1 VDSKHYTV
9 SEAGEKIGGSESDIY
24 HYIETNQL
32 KGSLLSP
39 SRRYVLMYSEE
50 EKGLVARGTAL
61 FRGLL
66 SVHPSW
72 IKSLIEQESI
82 TLTKWAT
89 PSLFTDLSQFSSE
102 NPYTHEYL
110 PEPINS
116 WLPTPLSKLKK
127 EGLLLLPAPEQ
138 TASNSYLFTKALEN
152 LEMFK
157 DLDPSLPINS
167 DKMPQYVFKFNVNGA
182 FKLTDLRISEL
193 EIDTLLQEKQPA
205 LEIIEHLPW
214 CSSKAKPRRIDMV
227 IERLYRMNPNLPSRK
242 LWHLLEIDYTRD
254 DPLYDIE
261 QIIDGMDSNS
271 LDWAKVDEN
280 TRPLTFK
287 SFENRIS
294 DIRNF

>member
-1 VDSKHYTV
+1 MDRKYYTV
-9 SEAGEKIGGSESDIY
+9 SEAGEKIGGSEGDIY

-32 KGSLLSP
+32 KGCLLSP
-39 SRRYVLMYSEE
+39 SKRYVLMYSEE

-72 IKSLIEQESI
+72 IKSLIEKESI

-89 PSLFTDLSQFSSE
+89 PSLFTDLSHFSSE

-116 WLPTPLSKLKK
+116 WLPTPLSGLKK

-138 TASNSYLFTKALEN
+138 ITNNSYMFTKALEN

-157 DLDPSLPINS
+157 GSESSLPIKS
-167 DKMPQYVFKFNVNGA
+167 DKMPQYVFNFKVNGE
-182 FKLTDLRISEL
+182 FKLADLRISEL
-193 EIDTLLQEKQPA
+193 EIDNLLQEKQPA

-214 CSSKAKPRRIDMV
+214 CSSKARPRRIDMV
-227 IERLYRMNPNLPSRK
+227 IERLLRKNPDLPSRK
-242 LWHLLEIDYTRD
+242 LWSLLEIDYKKD
-254 DPLYDIE
+254 DPVYDTE
-261 QIIDGMDSNS
+261 QIIDGMDSS
-271 LDWAKVDEN
+271 ALDWAKVDEN
-280 TRPLTFK
+280 TRPLSFK
-287 SFENRIS
+287 SFENRLS
-294 DIRNF
+294 EIRKF